1 MDEPPEEEPPQ
12 DEQTT
17 LASELAAARAE
28 NEMLLQQITRLCVY
42 IEQTTGVDPIEVMH
56 GRVEP
61 PPVPVAPPPPPPPPQ
76 PPPAEQKA
84 GFAGCSRVPACPRT
98 YDPFAGRQH

>member
-61 PPVPVAPPPPPPPPQ
+61 PPVPVDRILILHGHLPREASSSAGKVLDSQIKTPPVFIEEP
-76 PPPAEQKA
+76 
-84 GFAGCSRVPACPRT
+84 
-98 YDPFAGRQH
+98 